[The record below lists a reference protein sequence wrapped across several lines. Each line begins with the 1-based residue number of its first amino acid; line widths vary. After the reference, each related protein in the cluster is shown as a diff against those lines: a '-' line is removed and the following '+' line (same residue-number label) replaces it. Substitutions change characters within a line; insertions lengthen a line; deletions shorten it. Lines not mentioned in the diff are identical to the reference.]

1 MWAHRSRIKGCSKIG
16 EGATFDPVKAQFKDV
31 SLRWAEN
38 SDFPEILGLIQEL
51 AEFERA
57 PQEVTLTLEQLVAD
71 HAAGHFV
78 CILAESATRGILG
91 MALCHTRYSTWKGL
105 TAHLEDLI
113 VKEAYRGQGFGR
125 RLLEASM
132 QWALSISAQR
142 LHWEVLD
149 WNQPAIDFY
158 EGVGAHV
165 LRDWYPC
172 RMTAQDLTDFT
183 YTYPPFIS

>member
-1 MWAHRSRIKGCSKIG
+1 M
-16 EGATFDPVKAQFKDV
+16 KAQFKDV

-38 SDFPEILGLIQEL
+38 SDFPQVLGLIQEL

-57 PQEVTLTLEQLVAD
+57 PQEVTVTVDQLIAD

-78 CILAESATRGILG
+78 CILAEHSSMGILG
-91 MALCHTRYSTWKGL
+91 MALCHKRYSTWKGL

-113 VKEAYRGQGFGR
+113 VKEAYRGQGLGR
-125 RLLEASM
+125 QLLEASM
-132 QWALSISAQR
+132 QWALSIQAKR

-158 EGVGAHV
+158 EGVGAQV

-172 RMTAQDLTDFT
+172 RMTAQDLLHFS
-183 YTYPPFIS
+183 YSYPRFIPASL